1 MPRTSVPLAGI
12 RETSTRPRITRSG
25 LTRPECW
32 GAETIDGIWEFERE
46 ESSGTPWLMYHK
58 PSVADG
64 SYPLPARYCGTL
76 RECRALVASGGAAQE
91 LAYRKAD
98 PDTARLVALLATQKA
113 G

>member
-1 MPRTSVPLAGI
+1 MPKATAPLAEI
-12 RETSTRPRITRSG
+12 RETCMRPRITRSG

-32 GAETIDGIWEFERE
+32 GAETIDGIWEFDRE

-64 SYPLPARYCGTL
+64 SYPLPVMHCGTL
-76 RECRALVASGGAAQE
+76 RACRALAASGAAEQE

-98 PDTARLVALLATQKA
+98 PDAIRLATLLAAQKA
-113 G
+113 S